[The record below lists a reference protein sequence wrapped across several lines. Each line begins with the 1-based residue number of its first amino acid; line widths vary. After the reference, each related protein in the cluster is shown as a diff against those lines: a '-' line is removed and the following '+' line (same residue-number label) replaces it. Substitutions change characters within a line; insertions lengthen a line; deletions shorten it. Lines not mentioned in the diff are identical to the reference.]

1 MEDSI
6 QMENIL
12 SKPNGIEHP
21 DVQNVIEIAEE
32 LGKKNK
38 IIQIDLLY
46 KISKRRLKL
55 ESETI
60 YSIIDL
66 LLRNYIIVEG
76 SKYTKRT
83 VILNKNR
90 YNVYNF
96 IKTYPGV
103 HFSVIKREVLKE
115 GSSGH
120 FIWHLNALKKFNYI
134 KEVKVKNYTLFLPAE
149 MDEEFGIFFF
159 LLRDNLNRKII
170 KYLVNE
176 EPVETAQIPSKV
188 LESKGSV
195 YYHVNTMKEYN
206 ILKAQENGIT
216 HNEELT
222 INSEKKELL
231 IQIIDDIDAN
241 KF

>member
-1 MEDSI
+1 MD
-6 QMENIL
+6 NIL
-12 SKPNGIEHP
+12 SILNGIDNP

-32 LGKKNK
+32 IGEKNK

-66 LLRNYIIVEG
+66 LLKNNIIVEG

-90 YNVYNF
+90 YNIYNF

-103 HFSVIKREVLKE
+103 HFSVVKREVLNE

-134 KEVKVKNYTLFLPAE
+134 KEVKVKNYTLFLPTE
-149 MDEEFGIFFF
+149 MDEEFGIYFF
-159 LLRDNLNRKII
+159 LLRDKLNRKIL
-170 KYLVNE
+170 KYLNKE
-176 EPVETAQIPSKV
+176 EPVESAQIPNKV

-195 YYHVNTMKEYN
+195 YYHINTMKDYN
-206 ILKAQENGIT
+206 ILTAQENKTT
-216 HNEELT
+216 HNEEVL
-222 INSEKKELL
+222 INPEKKELL
-231 IQIIDDIDAN
+231 IQITNDIEMN

>member
-1 MEDSI
+1 MD
-6 QMENIL
+6 NIL
-12 SKPNGIEHP
+12 SILNGIDNP

-32 LGKKNK
+32 IGEKNK

-66 LLRNYIIVEG
+66 LLKNNIIVEG

-90 YNVYNF
+90 YNIYNF

-103 HFSVIKREVLKE
+103 HFSVVKREVLNE

-134 KEVKVKNYTLFLPAE
+134 KEVKVKNYTLFLPTE
-149 MDEEFGIFFF
+149 MDEEFGIYFF
-159 LLRDNLNRKII
+159 LLRDKLNRKIL
-170 KYLVNE
+170 KYLNKE
-176 EPVETAQIPSKV
+176 EPVESAQIPNKV

-195 YYHVNTMKEYN
+195 YYHINTMKDYN
-206 ILKAQENGIT
+206 ILTAQENKTT
-216 HNEELT
+216 H
-222 INSEKKELL
+222 
-231 IQIIDDIDAN
+231 IQTL
-241 KF
+241 